1 MTLRILSIVLPV
13 FLIALLGYLY
23 GRYKRPDMTVV
34 NRINMDVFV
43 PALVFYAL
51 SRKDFEF
58 AEYSL
63 AALAALIVVLG
74 SGLLA
79 YPVARVLRL
88 DWRTFVPPMM
98 FINAG
103 NLGLPLMVLAFG
115 DAALSIAVIF
125 LMVENMLHFTLGRYF
140 LDHAARAWEVLKSP
154 VVLATIA
161 GLVFSVSD
169 LSLPQALSL
178 PIEMVG
184 NISIPLLLF
193 SLGVRLVDIDWGEWR
208 IGLVSAVVCP
218 ATGIVVALV
227 AAPLLGLP
235 DLQTRQ
241 LILFAVLPPAVLNYL
256 FAEQFRQ
263 EPDKVASIVMIGNLA
278 AAVTIPAALYWLL

>member
-1 MTLRILSIVLPV
+1 MTVRILSIVLPV
-13 FLIALLGYLY
+13 FLIVLLGYVY
-23 GRYKRPDMTVV
+23 GRCKRPDMSVV

-43 PALVFYAL
+43 PALIFYAL
-51 SRKDFEF
+51 SRRDFEF

-79 YPVARVLRL
+79 YPLARGLRL
-88 DWRTFVPPMM
+88 NWRTFVPPMM
-98 FINAG
+98 FTNVG

-115 DAALSIAVIF
+115 DTALSIAVIF
-125 LMVENMLHFTLGRYF
+125 LVVENMLHFTLGRYF
-140 LDHAARAWEVLKSP
+140 LDHSVRPWRVFQSP

-161 GLVFSVSD
+161 GLAFSVSE
-169 LSLPQALSL
+169 LSLPQPLML

-208 IGLVSAVVCP
+208 IGLISAIACP
-218 ATGIVVALV
+218 VTGIAVALIT
-227 AAPLLGLP
+227 APLLGLP

-241 LILFAVLPPAVLNYL
+241 LILFAALPPAVLNYL

-263 EPDKVASIVMIGNLA
+263 EPEKVASIVMIGNLA
-278 AAVTIPAALYWLL
+278 AAVIIPVALYWLL

>member
-1 MTLRILSIVLPV
+1 MTVRILSIVLPV
-13 FLIALLGYLY
+13 FLIALLGYVY
-23 GRYKRPDMTVV
+23 GRYKRPDMSVV
-34 NRINMDVFV
+34 NQINMDVFV
-43 PALVFYAL
+43 PALIFYAL
-51 SRKDFEF
+51 SRRDFEF

-63 AALAALIVVLG
+63 TALAALIVMLG

-79 YPVARVLRL
+79 YPLARGLRL
-88 DWRTFVPPMM
+88 NWRTFVPPMM
-98 FINAG
+98 FTNVG

-125 LMVENMLHFTLGRYF
+125 LVVENMLHFTLGRYF
-140 LDHAARAWEVLKSP
+140 LDHSVRPWHVFRSP

-161 GLVFSVSD
+161 GLAFSVSE
-169 LSLPQALSL
+169 LSLPQPLML

-208 IGLVSAVVCP
+208 IGLISAVACP
-218 ATGIVVALV
+218 VTGIAVALTV
-227 AAPLLGLP
+227 APLLGLP

-241 LILFAVLPPAVLNYL
+241 LILFAALPPAVLNYL

-263 EPDKVASIVMIGNLA
+263 EPEKVASIVMIGNLA
-278 AAVTIPAALYWLL
+278 AAFIIPVALYWLL

>member
-1 MTLRILSIVLPV
+1 MTLRILSIVLPI
-13 FLIALLGYLY
+13 FLIALLGYVY
-23 GRYKRPDMTVV
+23 GRARRPDMSVV

-43 PALVFYAL
+43 PALIFYAM
-51 SRKDFEF
+51 SRRDFHF

-63 AALAALIVVLG
+63 TAFAALVVMLG

-79 YPVARVLRL
+79 YPVARFLRL

-98 FINAG
+98 YTNVG

-115 DAALSIAVIF
+115 ETALAIAVIF
-125 LMVENMLHFTLGRYF
+125 LVMENTLHFTLGRYF
-140 LDHAARAWEVLKSP
+140 LDHSVRPWHVLQSP
-154 VVLATIA
+154 VVVATIA
-161 GLVFSVSD
+161 GLAFSMSD
-169 LSLPQALSL
+169 LSMPSALLL

-208 IGLVSAVVCP
+208 IGLISAVVCP
-218 ATGIVVALV
+218 ATGVAMALV
-227 AAPLLGLP
+227 VVPLLGLA
-235 DLQTRQ
+235 DLQARQ
-241 LILFAVLPPAVLNYL
+241 LILFGALPPAVLNYL

-263 EPDKVASIVMIGNLA
+263 EPEKVASIVMIGNLA
-278 AAVTIPAALYWLL
+278 AVVTIPAALYWLL

>member
-1 MTLRILSIVLPV
+1 MTLRILAIVLPV

-23 GRYKRPDMTVV
+23 GRYKRPDMSVV
-34 NRINMDVFV
+34 NQINMDVFL
-43 PALVFYAL
+43 PALIFYAL
-51 SRKDFEF
+51 SRRDFEF

-63 AALAALIVVLG
+63 AALAASIVILG

-79 YPVARVLRL
+79 YPFARALRL
-88 DWRTFVPPMM
+88 NWRTFVPPMM
-98 FINAG
+98 FTNVG

-115 DAALSIAVIF
+115 EAALSIAVIF
-125 LMVENMLHFTLGRYF
+125 LVVENLLHFTLGRYF
-140 LDHAARAWEVLKSP
+140 LDHRVRAWHVLQSP
-154 VVLATIA
+154 VILATIA
-161 GLVFSVSD
+161 GLAFSLSD
-169 LSLPQALSL
+169 LSLPRALLL

-208 IGLVSAVVCP
+208 IGLISAVACP
-218 ATGIVVALV
+218 VTGIAVALM

-263 EPDKVASIVMIGNLA
+263 EPEKVASIVMIGNLA
-278 AAVTIPAALYWLL
+278 AAFTIPAALYWLL